1 MNLGLLLP
9 AGLLALFALALPVLL
24 HLVRQSEQKRVEF
37 AALRWLSV
45 RARPRRRP
53 RLDEWL
59 LLLLRLLLL
68 ALLALWLAQPVWFGA
83 ADARPWLLVHPAI
96 DPSRAPPAS
105 SADEQRRWLAPGF
118 PSLEQP
124 SPASNTSIGSLMRE
138 LDAALAADAT
148 VRVLIPAQ
156 FDATD
161 AQRPVLRRKVQWRAV
176 PDVTAFTRGDPAR
189 PIQLVAHVDAGHRG
203 ALPYLRAAT
212 AAWTSASPLAR
223 APEAL
228 RQLGPGEDPR
238 PGDTHLLWLA
248 NAPVPAV
255 VGNWVERGGT
265 VLLAHDG
272 DIDHIDWR
280 MASVAWRGDDG
291 APLAQRVRDGKGA
304 WIRLLVPLDP
314 QSLPAL
320 LESGFAAALQD
331 LLATSPPVATRAHAD
346 TYAPVAGA
354 AALGATRLPQP
365 LGPWLAG
372 LIALLF
378 VIERLLAA
386 SPRRARA

>member
-9 AGLLALFALALPVLL
+9 AGLLALFALALPLLL

-68 ALLALWLAQPVWFGA
+68 ALIALWLAQPVWFGTP
-83 ADARPWLLVHPAI
+83 DARPWLLVHPAI
-96 DPSRAPPAS
+96 DPSRAPSAS
-105 SADEQRRWLAPGF
+105 STDEQRRWLAPGF
-118 PSLEQP
+118 PSIEQP
-124 SPASNTSIGSLMRE
+124 PPASPASIGSLLRE
-138 LDAALAADAT
+138 LDAALAADAELQ
-148 VRVLIPAQ
+148 VLVPAQ

-176 PDVTAFTRGDPAR
+176 PEVTAFARGEPAR
-189 PIQLVAHVDAGHRG
+189 QMRLVAHVDDSHRG
-203 ALPYLRAAT
+203 ALPYLRAASRAWVS
-212 AAWTSASPLAR
+212 AAPAVR
-223 APEAL
+223 HREAL
-228 RQLGPGEDPR
+228 RQLEPGEDLR

-248 NAPVPAV
+248 TQTVPAA
-255 VGNWVERGGT
+255 VGGWVKGGGT
-265 VLLAHDG
+265 VVLAQDG
-272 DIDHIDWR
+272 DIDRIDWS
-280 MASVAWRGDDG
+280 MASVAWRSHDG
-291 APLAQRVRDGKGA
+291 APLARRVQDGRGA

-320 LESGFAAALQD
+320 LEPGFAAAWHD
-331 LLATSPPVATRAHAD
+331 LLEPAPPGATRAHAA
-346 TYAPVAGA
+346 TYAPMT
-354 AALGATRLPQP
+354 GATSPAATRSPHL
-365 LGPWLAG
+365 LGPWLAA

-378 VIERLLAA
+378 GIERWLAA
-386 SPRRARA
+386 SPRRTRA